1 MGYPFLC
8 ILQTT
13 LTHIVVVMKICG
25 VFFSAPA
32 AFRPFENKQLF
43 VLYVAAAQVLN
54 SEALGKC

>member
-1 MGYPFLC
+1 
-8 ILQTT
+8 
-13 LTHIVVVMKICG
+13 MKICG
-25 VFFSAPA
+25 GFFSAPA